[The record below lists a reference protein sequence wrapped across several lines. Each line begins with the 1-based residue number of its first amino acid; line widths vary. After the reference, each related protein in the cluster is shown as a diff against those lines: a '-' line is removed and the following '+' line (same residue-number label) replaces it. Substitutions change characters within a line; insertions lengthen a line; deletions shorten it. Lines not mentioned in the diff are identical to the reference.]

1 MEIRNINT
9 NTSVNKS
16 DAMTQTPR
24 MKSNDKG
31 ADGLVDNQVDMPLK
45 KEINK
50 DELNSAV
57 DRANRVLFKNDT
69 HLKFEIHEKTKDI
82 MVKVINNET
91 GETLKEFPP
100 EKILDMVAKLWE
112 IAGLF
117 VDEKR

>member
-1 MEIRNINT
+1 MDSLRTNSQISLNKTTSNEKQIVPQEKSIPINEQAKT
-9 NTSVNKS
+9 KAL
-16 DAMTQTPR
+16 DR
-24 MKSNDKG
+24 
-31 ADGLVDNQVDMPLK
+31 
-45 KEINK
+45 KEI
-50 DELNSAV
+50 DSAV
-57 DRANRVLFKNDT
+57 DKANKLLFKNNT
-69 HLKFEIHEKTKDI
+69 HLKFEVHEKTKDV